1 MTGGTAVI
9 LGEVGDNFGA
19 GMTGGMAFIYNKS
32 GDFDKKVNPESV
44 VWQSIENEYCSN
56 FLKKLVLEHF
66 TETGSNLSKF
76 IIDNFDHELMNFI
89 QVCPKE
95 MLDKLEHPLSSK
107 NKIKEVI

>member
-1 MTGGTAVI
+1 M
-9 LGEVGDNFGA
+9 
-19 GMTGGMAFIYNKS
+19 
-32 GDFDKKVNPESV
+32 
-44 VWQSIENEYCSN
+44 
-56 FLKKLVLEHF
+56 LEHF